1 MIIIAAYVSTTLQK
15 KMIWYGRKQQI
26 KCSDFYPNKIANVLI
41 GFHALTGADAAS
53 GFYRQSKKTVLKK
66 IQALAS
72 TNWKKRKH
80 LSEKDILDIT
90 KFVAMK
96 TKTTLELSL
105 DEDSFR

>member
-1 MIIIAAYVSTTLQK
+1 
-15 KMIWYGRKQQI
+15 MIWYGWKQQI

-41 GFHALTGADAAS
+41 GFHALTGADAAC

-66 IQALAS
+66 IQANSEALAS
-72 TNWKKRKH
+72 TNWNKRKH

-90 KFVAMK
+90 KFAAMK